1 MCLARLFNPE
11 VSGRDKGEGY
21 RYFLACAYTVPCDY
35 RPEVPGDEAPKGVP
49 LLESS
54 ETSEKAPAAGGI
66 GEVEGDL
73 FPELWNSS
81 EDDGEGGHGAK
92 AVRVRVRK
100 KRPEDEDPDPLKPDD
115 SGVEVTSAKGLKF
128 RTLFMGTPLRTKKG
142 KEVLSQVQCIINR
155 LEAYGYP
162 VNRYHSD
169 RAKELRSAGLIGWLR
184 TRGIH
189 ASWTPGDSPAG
200 NRAEL
205 GVQNLKGLVRK
216 LLGLAKLEVGY
227 WPLALCHA
235 SERNWAMFAEALGVP
250 QVSLLP
256 FGVRV
261 EARKRFFKTGF
272 EAQWQSRTV
281 SGIYLGVAASYS
293 GWPFSF
299 G

>member
-1 MCLARLFNPE
+1 MPGQAFNPE

-128 RTLFMGTPLRTKKG
+128 RTLFMGT
-142 KEVLSQVQCIINR
+142 
-155 LEAYGYP
+155 A
-162 VNRYHSD
+162 
-169 RAKELRSAGLIGWLR
+169 
-184 TRGIH
+184 
-189 ASWTPGDSPAG
+189 
-200 NRAEL
+200 
-205 GVQNLKGLVRK
+205 
-216 LLGLAKLEVGY
+216 
-227 WPLALCHA
+227 
-235 SERNWAMFAEALGVP
+235 
-250 QVSLLP
+250 
-256 FGVRV
+256 
-261 EARKRFFKTGF
+261 F
-272 EAQWQSRTV
+272 EDQE
-281 SGIYLGVAASYS
+281 G
-293 GWPFSF
+293 
-299 G
+299 